1 MFKLKNEKT
10 EEKMKRKGFTL
21 IELLVVVA
29 IIAILAAMLLPA
41 LSKARERARQAVCMS
56 NLKQMGLA
64 VIMYANDNTDY
75 FPPTVYEGST
85 QPTDPAAT
93 FMKAEPVAASTR
105 SGYVCWMW
113 LMYPYLKNTSIYT
126 CQSSFGTG
134 SFYKTDGY
142 TYGYNDNVPSRILN
156 WPSAGITSWYT
167 NDQGLRTDDYKL
179 GRVVTPSLKLLIA
192 DNQKP
197 AAGYMCIVTS
207 PPGDDNYL
215 YQVHTNQANALFVDG
230 HVASLPPSH
239 PAYSDSTW
247 LRFDIKNS
255 TSF

>member
-1 MFKLKNEKT
+1 MNNNMED
-10 EEKMKRKGFTL
+10 KMKRKGFTL

-64 VIMYANDNTDY
+64 VIMYANDFTDY
-75 FPPTVYEGST
+75 FPPTVYEGSAK
-85 QPTDPAAT
+85 PADPAAN
-93 FMKAEPVAASTR
+93 FMKAEPVSAGNRA
-105 SGYVCWMW
+105 GYVSWMW

-134 SFYKTDGY
+134 SWDQTDGY
-142 TYGYNDNVPSRILN
+142 TYGYNDNVPGLIVN
-156 WPSAGITSWYT
+156 GAGFSWYT
-167 NDQGLRTDDYKL
+167 NDQGWGTDDYKM

-197 AAGYMCIVTS
+197 GAGYMCIVTS
-207 PPGDDNYL
+207 APGGDNYL
-215 YQVHTNQANALFVDG
+215 YQVHTDQANALFVDG
-230 HVASLPPSH
+230 HVASLPPGH
-239 PAYSDSTW
+239 PAYSDPTW
-247 LRFDIKNS
+247 LRFDKKNN
-255 TSF
+255 TSY